1 LSFSGIEE
9 SFARK
14 AAKAQR
20 TQRQL
25 KPFASLRLCVN
36 NFFVMPIA
44 SINPTTGET
53 LQTFGA
59 LSATE
64 IDQKLQL
71 AADTFRTYRKTP
83 MQDRARM
90 MMRAADILESDKQ
103 ELGKTMTAEMG
114 KPIKAAIAEAE
125 KCAWVCRYYAE
136 NAPHHLTDQIVETN
150 ARKSYVHFQPLGP
163 VLAVMP
169 WNFPFWQVF
178 RFAAPALMAGNVGLL
193 KHASNVPRCAVA
205 IESIFTRAGFPQ
217 GVFQTL
223 LIGSDAVEGIL
234 NDRRV
239 VAATLTGSEPAGR
252 SVAAAAG
259 KQIKKTVLELG
270 GSDPFIVMPSAN
282 LDEAVTTAVKART
295 INNGQSCIAAKRFI
309 VAAEIY
315 DEFERRFVGEMRALK
330 IGDPMEESTDI
341 GPLATPQIVNDLD
354 EQVKKAVA
362 SGARVLTGGRK
373 LDRAGNFY
381 EPTVLVDV
389 DLHAPVSC
397 EEIFGPVAMLFRA
410 SNIDDAIDIA
420 NATQFGLG
428 AAAWTNDEQEQLEF
442 IEELEAGCVFI
453 NGMVAS
459 DPRLPFG
466 GVKNSGYGREL
477 AEFGIRE
484 FVNVKTVWID
494 SRGEKRTETE

>member
-1 LSFSGIEE
+1 M
-9 SFARK
+9 A
-14 AAKAQR
+14 
-20 TQRQL
+20 
-25 KPFASLRLCVN
+25 
-36 NFFVMPIA
+36 IA
-44 SINPTTGET
+44 SINPGTGET
-53 LQTFGA
+53 LKTFKA
-59 LSATE
+59 LSAAQIE
-64 IDQKLQL
+64 EKLQL
-71 AADTFRTYRKTP
+71 AAETFRTYRHTP
-83 MQDRARM
+83 MSERARM
-90 MMRAADILESDKQ
+90 MQRAGDILETDKLR
-103 ELGKTMTAEMG
+103 LGKMMTAEMG
-114 KPIKAAIAEAE
+114 KPIKAAVAEAE

-136 NAPHHLTDQIVETN
+136 NAEQHLADQVVETN

-193 KHASNVPRCAVA
+193 KHASNVPQCALA
-205 IESIFTRAGFPQ
+205 IEDIFTRAGFPK
-217 GVFQTL
+217 GAFQTL
-223 LIGSDAVEGIL
+223 LVGSDAVEGLL

-252 SVAAAAG
+252 SVGATAG

-309 VAAEIY
+309 VASEIY
-315 DEFERRFVGEMRALK
+315 DEFERRFVEEMRALK
-330 IGDPMEESTDI
+330 IGDPMEESTEI

-373 LDRAGNFY
+373 IDRPGNFY
-381 EPTVLVDV
+381 EPTVLVDL
-389 DLHAPVSC
+389 DLNAEVSC

-410 SNIDDAIDIA
+410 PDIDEAIRIA

-428 AAAWTNDEQEQLEF
+428 SSAWTNDANEQAQF
-442 IEELEAGCVFI
+442 IEELEAGSVFI

-484 FVNVKTVWID
+484 FVNIKTVWVGGKQVNAD
-494 SRGEKRTETE
+494 HTE